1 MDYGATHR
9 KGVGA
14 CALGDTWAT
23 SVPMAGST
31 LRLERADGGVWQLA
45 GEETARFG
53 LVNDYLGYL
62 ADRNYS
68 SQTVRAYG
76 FGLLAFC
83 RWLVEQCIELDAV
96 TTVVLLDFLRAC
108 REAKVPGRPSGNVV
122 SMSGQPLDRYAA
134 ATINHR
140 LSVTWNLAAAEIISL
155 RYDHGLRRCVGQGS
169 AVGEVAGARPER
181 AGRRLVAG
189 VGRSWSCAPDDG
201 RLRAGAGRV
210 P

>member
-1 MDYGATHR
+1 MVYVATHR

-23 SVPMAGST
+23 SVPMAEST
-31 LRLERADGGVWQLA
+31 LRLELADGGVWQLA

-76 FGLLAFC
+76 FDLLAFC

-122 SMSGQPLDRYAA
+122 SMSG
-134 ATINHR
+134 
-140 LSVTWNLAAAEIISL
+140 
-155 RYDHGLRRCVGQGS
+155 
-169 AVGEVAGARPER
+169 
-181 AGRRLVAG
+181 
-189 VGRSWSCAPDDG
+189 
-201 RLRAGAGRV
+201 
-210 P
+210 